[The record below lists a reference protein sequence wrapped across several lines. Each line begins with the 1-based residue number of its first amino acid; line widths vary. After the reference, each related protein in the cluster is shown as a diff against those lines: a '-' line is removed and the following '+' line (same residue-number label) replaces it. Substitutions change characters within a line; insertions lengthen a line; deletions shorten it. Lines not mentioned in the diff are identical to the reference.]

1 MEPSKIITLCDW
13 PIPKTKVE
21 VQRFL
26 GLASYYRRFVKFFA
40 KVAKPLTVLT
50 GKVPFAWN
58 DFCQGSFENLKT
70 YLSTAPVL
78 AVFDPKKPTQ
88 VNTDASGH
96 SVDAVLEQVS
106 EKDGEY
112 HPVMFRS
119 RSINPHKMNYH
130 PREQE
135 LLAILDCL
143 KAWRPYLHGINFKI
157 RTDHESLRYIE
168 T

>member
-1 MEPSKIITLCDW
+1 M
-13 PIPKTKVE
+13 
-21 VQRFL
+21 
-26 GLASYYRRFVKFFA
+26 ANYYRRFVKFFA

-50 GKVPFAWN
+50 GKVPFSWN
-58 DFCQGSFENLKT
+58 ALCQESFENLKK
-70 YLSTAPVL
+70 YLSTASVL
-78 AVFDPKKPTQ
+78 AFFHPKKPTQ
-88 VNTDASGH
+88 GTTDAFGH
-96 SVDAVLEQVS
+96 SVGAVLEQVS

-119 RSINPHKMNYH
+119 RSMNPHEMNYH

-135 LLAILDCL
+135 PLAIVDCL

-168 T
+168 TQLHISQGSPVG